1 MQAEKNR
8 TRVQEL
14 AAFVA
19 NSTYEDLSPRIR
31 DQLKVR
37 ILDSFACAFGAL
49 NSAVIHAIRSQLED
63 FGGNSHCSLIGGGRS
78 APDRAAFFNGALVRY
93 LDFNDSY
100 LAKV

>member
-49 NSAVIHAIRSQLED
+49 NSAVIHAIRFQLED
-63 FGGNSHCSLIGGGRS
+63 FGGNSHCSLIGAVGLLLTARRS
-78 APDRAAFFNGALVRY
+78 SMARWSGI
-93 LDFNDSY
+93 
-100 LAKV
+100 